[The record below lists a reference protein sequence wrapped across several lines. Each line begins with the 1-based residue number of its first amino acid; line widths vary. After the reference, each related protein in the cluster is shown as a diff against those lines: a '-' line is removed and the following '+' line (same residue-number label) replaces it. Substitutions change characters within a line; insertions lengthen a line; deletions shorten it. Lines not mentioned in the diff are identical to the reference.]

1 MNGSIMNGR
10 VVSIA
15 PDHPSLAGHFPGNPV
30 VPGVVILQQVMDAI
44 EQRYGPFRLLGLTWV
59 KFLRPVRPGA
69 AMLIALGE
77 PAGERLEFVCRC
89 GTETVA
95 RGEARIAAVQA
106 LQPT

>member
-1 MNGSIMNGR
+1 MSER
-10 VVSIA
+10 VVRIA

-44 EQRYGPFRLLGLTWV
+44 EERLGPFQRLGLAWA
-59 KFLRPVRPGA
+59 KFLRPVRPGV
-69 AMLIALGE
+69 AMAITLGE
-77 PAGERLEFVCRC
+77 PAGDRLAFVCRC

-95 RGEARIAAVQA
+95 KGEVRIDGPGAAAQA